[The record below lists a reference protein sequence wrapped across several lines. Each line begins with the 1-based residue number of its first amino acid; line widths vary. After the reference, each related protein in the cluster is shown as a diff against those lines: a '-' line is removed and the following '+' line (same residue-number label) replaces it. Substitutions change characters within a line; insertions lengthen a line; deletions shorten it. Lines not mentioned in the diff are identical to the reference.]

1 MKEAKKSKKI
11 FLGAIAIVAMMTI
24 SAIPALSISNDSVQ
38 ATNAHVIHAIDKP
51 MPNAGTLTA
60 GDVLI
65 SSDNP
70 DGDDQHPSVA
80 VNSEGTI
87 AVTYEKA
94 PSILQTTTPIVYST
108 DHGQTWTTKF
118 EIDSTMISG
127 SGVLVNPKIIY
138 NSDTDEFFYSGTDPM
153 AEYGDFQGWIQGD
166 IASAEDIEYLIAW
179 SSTQQVESAS
189 THVGPWMVILNVDS
203 GYNEQGLG
211 LMYLYYDHDDQS
223 YKWPSDMG
231 YGAAGSYYDGQ
242 SITDTSPAS
251 NVEINAG
258 SQRMYFV
265 IEHENDSTGRSEIIY
280 KETVTDLD
288 PNSDTCLFTGGGG
301 PGGMDKYADVEV
313 WPWQGILVSN
323 ELHEYKD
330 PDVAT
335 SGSNAV
341 VVYQTNDNIYGDY
354 DIHCTYTHD
363 NGETWTTVPV
373 IENHPADDTN
383 PSVYMSGNMVYC
395 VYVSSGNLY
404 LIKSEDGGA
413 TWGTPEQVN
422 SQDGTVVAEP
432 RTAEVTAGGIVW
444 TDNRNGHKD
453 IYYAP
458 LPMPVIGIPSISG
471 GMGVKATVTNS
482 GTEDAS
488 SVDWSIQLS
497 GLIFV
502 GKEATGTIDTLAA
515 GSETTISTGLVFGIG
530 PTTITVTAGG
540 ASKTASGFVLGPLVL
555 GVK

>member
-11 FLGAIAIVAMMTI
+11 ILGAIAIVAMMTI

-38 ATNAHVIHAIDKP
+38 ATNAHVIYAIDKP
-51 MPNAGTLTA
+51 MTSAGALA
-60 GDVLI
+60 GGEVLI
-65 SSDNP
+65 STDNP
-70 DGDDQHPSVA
+70 DGDDQHPSVTVGA
-80 VNSEGTI
+80 DGTI

-108 DHGQTWTTKF
+108 DGGSTWTMKF

-138 NSDTDEFFYSGTDPM
+138 NPDTDEFFYVGTDPM
-153 AEYGDFQGWIQGD
+153 AEYGDFQGWMQGD
-166 IASAEDIEYLIAW
+166 LAGATEMEYLVAW
-179 SSTQQVESAS
+179 SSNQQVENAA
-189 THVGPWMVILNVDS
+189 THVGQWMVIPSIDS
-203 GYNEQGLG
+203 NYNEQGLS
-211 LMYLYYDHDDQS
+211 LMYLYYDKDEQT
-223 YKWPSDMG
+223 YKFPSDMG
-231 YGAAGSYYDGQ
+231 YGAFGAYYDGE

-251 NVEINAG
+251 NIEIDAG

-265 IEHENDSTGRSEIIY
+265 IEHENGSTGNSEVIY

-288 PNSDTCLFTGGGG
+288 PNSDTFLFTGGGG

-341 VVYQTNDNIYGDY
+341 VVYSTNDNIYGDY
-354 DIHCTYTHD
+354 DIHCTYTND

-373 IENHPADDTN
+373 AENHPADDTN
-383 PSVYMSGNMVYC
+383 PSVYMDGNMVYC

-413 TWGTPEQVN
+413 TWGTPEQIN
-422 SQDGTVVAEP
+422 TQDGTVVAEP

-453 IYYAP
+453 VYYYP
-458 LPMPVIGIPSISG
+458 LPAPVINIGAISG

-482 GTEDAS
+482 GVEDGTNI
-488 SVDWSIQLS
+488 DWSIQLS
-497 GLIFV
+497 GMIFV
-502 GKEATGTIDTLAA
+502 GKEASGTIDTLAA

>member
-11 FLGAIAIVAMMTI
+11 ILGAIAIVAMMTI

-38 ATNAHVIHAIDKP
+38 ATNAHVIYMNKP
-51 MPNAGTLTA
+51 MTTA
-60 GDVLI
+60 GALAGGEVLI
-65 SSDNP
+65 STDNP
-70 DGDDQHPSVA
+70 DGDDSHPRVAMNSAGVSV
-80 VNSEGTI
+80 
-87 AVTYEKA
+87 VTYDKA
-94 PSILQTTTPIVYST
+94 LSLLEITNPICYSE
-108 DHGQTWTTKF
+108 DGGNSWTTWGEVVSDGGTLSF
-118 EIDSTMISG
+118 
-127 SGVLVNPKIIY
+127 PHIIY
-138 NSDTDEFFYSGTDPM
+138 IPDTDEFFYTAVDQTSD
-153 AEYGDFQGWIQGD
+153 YGLFTGWLDSD
-166 IASAEDIEYLIAW
+166 IAGATEMKFLAEW
-179 SSTQQVESAS
+179 SVGYPYEDTATS
-189 THVGPWMVILNVDS
+189 VGPWCVIPYVNDEYNDNGMGLIYWRYDDS
-203 GYNEQGLG
+203 DGSVHY
-211 LMYLYYDHDDQS
+211 
-223 YKWPSDMG
+223 PSDDG
-231 YGAAGSYYDGQ
+231 YGAAGGYYDGE
-242 SITDTSPAS
+242 SITDTSPAI
-251 NVEINAG
+251 NTEIDAG

-265 IEHENDSTGRSEIIY
+265 IEHTNDSTGNSEIIY
-280 KETVTDLD
+280 KETYTDLN
-288 PNSDTCLFTGGGG
+288 PNSDTFLFTGGGG
-301 PGGMDKYADVEV
+301 PGGMDKYADIEV

-341 VVYQTNDNIYGDY
+341 VVYSTNDNIYGDY
-354 DIHCTYTHD
+354 DIHCTYTSD

-373 IENHPADDTN
+373 AENHPADDTN
-383 PSVYMSGNMVYC
+383 PSVYMDGNMVYC

-413 TWGTPEQVN
+413 TWGTPEQIN
-422 SQDGTVVAEP
+422 TQDGTVVAEP

-453 IYYAP
+453 VYYYP
-458 LPMPVIGIPSISG
+458 LPAPVINIGAISG

-482 GTEDAS
+482 GVEDGTNI
-488 SVDWSIQLS
+488 DWSIQLS
-497 GLIFV
+497 GMIFV
-502 GKEATGTIDTLAA
+502 GKEASGTIDTLAA

>member
-138 NSDTDEFFYSGTDPM
+138 NSDTDEFFYIGTDPM
-153 AEYGDFQGWIQGD
+153 AEYGNFQGWIQGD

-203 GYNEQGLG
+203 DYNEQGLG

-231 YGAAGSYYDGQ
+231 YGAAGGYYDGE

-265 IEHENDSTGRSEIIY
+265 LEHENDSTGRSEIIY

-301 PGGMDKYADVEV
+301 PGGMDKYCDVEV

-471 GMGVKATVTNS
+471 GMGVKATVANS

-488 SVDWSIQLS
+488 SVDWSISLS
-497 GLIFV
+497 GMIFV
-502 GKEATGTIDTLAA
+502 GKEASGTIDTLAA